1 MTRLFPGMLAAALLL
16 APPAWGGGIAA
27 KGREIAIEHCS
38 RCHVIPDYN
47 PMGGLGSTP
56 SFKVLTWLADFE
68 ERIRTFFVRPPHP
81 VFVRVPGLDKPRKD
95 LPDTIATFTITE
107 GGIADI
113 LAYVRAI
120 KDK

>member
-1 MTRLFPGMLAAALLL
+1 M
-16 APPAWGGGIAA
+16 
-27 KGREIAIEHCS
+27 
-38 RCHVIPDYN
+38 VPDYN

-56 SFKVLTWLADFE
+56 SFKVLTWLADYE

-81 VFVRVPGLDKPRKD
+81 AFVRVPGLDKPRKD
-95 LPDTIATFTITE
+95 LPDTIATFTIPE

-113 LAYVRAI
+113 LAYVRSI